1 MNALLKARIA
11 VFVYFTLAG
20 AAVTVWAVHIPQVE
34 TRLGISHAQIG
45 SVLLLLGAGALVS
58 MQVMGHLIDRV
69 GSRTSTVLGATV
81 TGVALFFP
89 GQATSLVTLAI
100 SIFFLGMGIGSTD
113 IAMNAHALDV
123 EKAYGRPI
131 FSAFHAMWSLGG
143 LIGAA
148 VGGLA
153 LSLGSAMPLTLSVW
167 GGLTILIALLLN
179 NWLLPNAPS
188 HAAAQKG
195 ASESE
200 SKALRAEQNLA
211 NRKVVG
217 LVIFLGLL
225 SASAAIVEGVG
236 VDWSALHQVRVLGTS
251 ESAGAW
257 AVIVFA
263 GTMGVVRLFVD
274 RLVAKLG
281 RLAII
286 RIGTGIAIVGVAIVV
301 LATTPWVSIPGWA
314 IAGLGISAVVP
325 QFFALADDIG
335 EQSHSG
341 RNMAKVVGITYAG
354 VLGGPALIGWL
365 TNIMPL
371 NLALGT
377 GIVLGLFTLIGSLF
391 VPKEKKTLVKTI

>member
-1 MNALLKARIA
+1 MSHLLKARIA
-11 VFVYFTLAG
+11 VFAYFTLAG
-20 AAVTVWAVHIPQVE
+20 AAVTIWAVHIPQVE

-69 GSRTSTVLGATV
+69 GSRTATVLGATL
-81 TGVALFFP
+81 TGVVLFFP
-89 GQATSLVTLAI
+89 GQATSLFTLAI
-100 SIFFLGMGIGSTD
+100 SIFFLGMGIGATD
-113 IAMNAHALDV
+113 IAMNAHALEV

-148 VGGLA
+148 VGGFA
-153 LSLGSAMPLTLSVW
+153 LSLGLAMSWTLSIW
-167 GGLTILIALLLN
+167 GALTIATSVLLTT
-179 NWLLPNAPS
+179 WLLPNAPS
-188 HAAAQKG
+188 HAATTEGSSK
-195 ASESE
+195 SEG
-200 SKALRAEQNLA
+200 KALRAEQNLA

-263 GTMGVVRLFVD
+263 GTMGIVRLFVD
-274 RLVAKLG
+274 RLVERLG

-286 RIGTGIAIVGVAIVV
+286 RIGTGVAIIGVAIVV
-301 LATTPWVSIPGWA
+301 ISTTPWVSLPGWA

-325 QFFALADDIG
+325 QFFAFAGDIG

-365 TNIMPL
+365 TNVMPL
-371 NLALGT
+371 NMALGT
-377 GIVLGLFTLIGSLF
+377 GIVLGLFTLVGSLF
-391 VPKEKKTLVKTI
+391 VPPEKKSLVKTI

>member
-1 MNALLKARIA
+1 MSHLLKARIA
-11 VFVYFTLAG
+11 VFLYFTLAG
-20 AAVTVWAVHIPQVE
+20 AAVTIWAVHIPQVE
-34 TRLGISHAQIG
+34 TRLDITHAQTG
-45 SVLLLLGAGALVS
+45 TVLLLLGAGALVS

-69 GSRTSTVLGATV
+69 GSRTSTVLGALFI
-81 TGVALFFP
+81 GVALLFP
-89 GQATSLVTLAI
+89 GQADSLLTLAI
-100 SIFFLGMGIGSTD
+100 SIFFLGMGIGATD
-113 IAMNAHALDV
+113 IAMNAHALEV

-148 VGGLA
+148 VGGFA
-153 LSLGSAMPLTLSVW
+153 LSLGWAMPVTLSLW
-167 GGLTILIALLLN
+167 GGVTIVLALIFN
-179 NWLLPNAPS
+179 SWLLPNAPS
-188 HAAAQKG
+188 HASASQG
-195 ASESE
+195 ASKSE
-200 SKALRAEQNLA
+200 GKAIRAQQNLA

-236 VDWSALHQVRVLGTS
+236 IDWSALHQVRVLGTS

-263 GTMGVVRLFVD
+263 GTMGIVRLFVD
-274 RLVAKLG
+274 RLVGRLG

-286 RIGTGIAIVGVAIVV
+286 RIGTFISIIGITIIVFS
-301 LATTPWVSIPGWA
+301 TTPWVSLPGWA

-325 QFFALADDIG
+325 QFFAFAGDIG
-335 EQSHSG
+335 EESHSG

-371 NLALGT
+371 NIALGT
-377 GIVLGLFTLIGSLF
+377 GILLGLFTLVGSLF
-391 VPKEKKTLVKTI
+391 VPTEKKSFAKTI

>member
-1 MNALLKARIA
+1 MSHLLKARIA
-11 VFVYFTLAG
+11 VFAYFTLAG
-20 AAVTVWAVHIPQVE
+20 AAVTIWAVHIPQVE

-69 GSRTSTVLGATV
+69 GSRTSTVLGATLI
-81 TGVALFFP
+81 GVVLFFP
-89 GQATSLVTLAI
+89 GQATNLFTLAI
-100 SIFFLGMGIGSTD
+100 SIFFLGMGIGATD
-113 IAMNAHALDV
+113 IAMNAHALEV

-153 LSLGSAMPLTLSVW
+153 LSLGSAMALTLSVW
-167 GGLTILIALLLN
+167 GGLTIAIALLLN

-188 HAAAQKG
+188 HAATAEGSSK
-195 ASESE
+195 SEG
-200 SKALRAEQNLA
+200 KALRAQQNLA

-236 VDWSALHQVRVLGTS
+236 IDWSALHQVRVLGTS

-263 GTMGVVRLFVD
+263 GTMGIVRLFVD

-286 RIGTGIAIVGVAIVV
+286 RIGTGVAIIGVAIVV

-325 QFFALADDIG
+325 QFFAFAGDIG

-371 NLALGT
+371 NVALGT
-377 GIVLGLFTLIGSLF
+377 GIVLGLFTLVGSLL
-391 VPKEKKTLVKTI
+391 VPSEKKSLVETI